1 MQEIARRN
9 AVFFFFS
16 SRRRH
21 TRFKCDWSSDV
32 CSSDLSRHTS
42 GFCRKEFLEAPASNA
57 SGISSHAGRVEKKTL
72 FCGLRNTPS
81 VRAHK
86 QRSSLPIQSIESCSF
101 HCRLVSSAKI
111 RRHANPARPCPA
123 RTSRHKECRLVYR
136 TWSSKVVP

>member
-1 MQEIARRN
+1 MVSRDGKAQQAHPDSGGSPGLRRESC
-9 AVFFFFS
+9 VVTPLGG
-16 SRRRH
+16 R
-21 TRFKCDWSSDV
+21 
-32 CSSDLSRHTS
+32 SRHTS

-123 RTSRHKECRLVYR
+123 RTRRHKECRLVYR